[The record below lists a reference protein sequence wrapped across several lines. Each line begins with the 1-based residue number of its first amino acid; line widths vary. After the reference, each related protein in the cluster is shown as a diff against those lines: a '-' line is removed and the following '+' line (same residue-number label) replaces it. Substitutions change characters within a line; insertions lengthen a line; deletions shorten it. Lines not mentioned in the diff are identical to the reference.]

1 MDILLQKALL
11 YAALTLFWLIFYHF
25 IGFEVTVLMILLI
38 ITVK

>member
-1 MDILLQKALL
+1 MDILLQKTLI
-11 YAALTLFWLIFYHF
+11 YAAMALFWLIFYHF